1 MSNNQQPNTNYMSYP
16 YYPSNTS
23 PQHFQ
28 YAQNVPQRGLRNLNF
43 LHFAVNQQIQQ
54 PSYTQPQQY
63 TTQHQQRPSYPYVQQ
78 GSSRYVQQHQLYQHP
93 TIQQHHGQQ
102 PVQQQIPTQQ
112 PVVQQQHGIQQMP
125 KSPLDEIK
133 MERDMYKQKFLE
145 ADAKNNEYERT
156 VRELEKVVD
165 SLTEENTKAKS
176 EIEQLTQKL
185 KETELRETI
194 TNEELKQAKETI
206 KQLQEL
212 LKANQTPDVFLQA
225 VQGTVQQTNQISDT
239 SDIKCEQLQ
248 SVEKTIPFESE
259 QQIVDPKKISQESID
274 EQKSNKDMFEF
285 DFAQT
290 MPKQKTEDFKS
301 EPLSGTS
308 VPAGIIECRFSAN
321 SFVGSVMLWSK
332 NEIPNGWALCD
343 GSNSTPDLREKE
355 IEVGEFKLRY
365 IIKL

>member
-28 YAQNVPQRGLRNLNF
+28 YAQNVPQR
-43 LHFAVNQQIQQ
+43 VNQQIQQ

-206 KQLQEL
+206 KQLQEQ

-248 SVEKTIPFESE
+248 SVEKTIPYESE

-308 VPAGIIECRFSAN
+308 VPAG
-321 SFVGSVMLWSK
+321 SVMLWSK

-343 GSNSTPDLREKE
+343 GSNSTPDLKIGRAH
-355 IEVGEFKLRY
+355 V
-365 IIKL
+365 